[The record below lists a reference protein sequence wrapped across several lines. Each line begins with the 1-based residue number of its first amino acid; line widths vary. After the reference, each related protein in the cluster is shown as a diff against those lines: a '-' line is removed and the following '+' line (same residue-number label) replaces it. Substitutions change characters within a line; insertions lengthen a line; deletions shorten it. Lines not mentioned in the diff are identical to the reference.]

1 MNAKKLQDELD
12 TYKRSYKQIVG
23 RNTHLEELYK
33 KQEDR
38 KAVLTAAL
46 ESCQQAVDMNKQMV
60 RQMGEEH
67 SKKEGALVEFMNRL
81 KAKLRELGYGDFNRL
96 GDEGN

>member
-38 KAVLTAAL
+38 IAVLFPWSLSNTSVSTPDF
-46 ESCQQAVDMNKQMV
+46 ES
-60 RQMGEEH
+60 
-67 SKKEGALVEFMNRL
+67 SL
-81 KAKLRELGYGDFNRL
+81 KAPLKQQSRMITLC
-96 GDEGN
+96 